1 MPICHRPVRW
11 LLGPLLALA
20 VTLPAEDIVAQGS
33 GVTPVV
39 IGTVLS
45 SHDAFRKTTELLRR
59 TYEFTAETINRSGGV
74 RIGGKVVPVRIEHYQ
89 DGSAPELLART
100 YGRMADDGVQ
110 IFLGPFGEELTR
122 AAVRAARERGLLLV
136 LPGAP
141 PDQAGGAPSLTVFST
156 LPMAEELPRALF
168 DYLAVARIRPS
179 RIGLLHSQ
187 DAFGRSVADAVARE
201 VAGDGGVSLERI
213 PFPVG
218 LPDVEAVLRPLGK
231 PLPDW
236 VLVVGRRE
244 ENSLLARRI
253 RGLAGSSTVV
263 CAVGGLP
270 AGDIEKNKKG
280 EMDGILVLD
289 FWNSRRHPGD
299 EDLGPAGAFV
309 REFRK
314 KFGQDPDYHAAAAAM
329 ALLVIQR
336 GIEAAGDTRADRVA
350 ESIAGLDE
358 DLVFWRAAFSRE
370 GRMRGGGFLGVVRR
384 TRVEPLWP
392 ASSGGGATPPAA
404 ARP

>member
-1 MPICHRPVRW
+1 MSICRLPVRW
-11 LLGPLLALA
+11 LLGPLFALAL
-20 VTLPAEDIVAQGS
+20 TLPAGDIAAQGD
-33 GVTPVV
+33 GAAPVV

-74 RIGGKVVPVRIEHYQ
+74 RIGGKAAQVRIEHYQ
-89 DGSAPELLART
+89 DGSAPELLARA
-100 YGRMADDGVQ
+100 YGRMADDGVK
-110 IFLGPFGEELTR
+110 IFLGPFGEAWTQ
-122 AAVRAARERGLLLV
+122 AAVRAARERDLLLV
-136 LPGAP
+136 LPGAL
-141 PDQAGGAPSLTVFST
+141 PDQAVGAPTLKVFST
-156 LPMAEELPRALF
+156 LPVAEELPRALF
-168 DYLAVARIRPS
+168 DYLAVGRIRPK
-179 RIGLLHSQ
+179 RISVIHSQ
-187 DAFGRSVADAVARE
+187 DAFGRSTADAVARQ
-201 VAGDGGVSLERI
+201 VAGDAGVSLERI

-218 LPDVEAVLRPLGK
+218 LPDVEALLRPLGK

-253 RGLAGSSTVV
+253 RGLAGLETIV

-270 AGDIEKNKKG
+270 AGDIDKNKKG

-289 FWNSRRHPGD
+289 FWDGRRRPGD
-299 EDLGPAGAFV
+299 ENLGPAGAFV

-314 KFGQDPDYHAAAAAM
+314 KFGYDPDYHAAAAAM

-350 ESIAGLDE
+350 ESIAGFDAE
-358 DLVFWRAAFSRE
+358 LVFWRAAFSRE
-370 GRMRGGGFLGVVRR
+370 GRMRGGGFLGIVRR
-384 TRVEPLWP
+384 SKVEPLWP